1 MNDEEHVHQLSIED
15 IQNISAMRHPDV
27 SFDQIDL
34 TTDEARFAMNHAIS
48 SQAVT
53 AEEASVGNFTRRK
66 LKKLNTWPSW
76 EAGEHKQLN
85 HFENLQM
92 HGKPVARP
100 EDAIV
105 LRPHWQCQIKR
116 DGARR
121 SRNCCDGSP
130 RSAPA
135 LKGIASTCSS
145 SKFVEEMPQML
156 VLILH
161 LLTNCRPRREFAISE
176 WTEQSSLFLLFF
188 GNHLPPGQHRSPND
202 AQTQP
207 LLMDAQ
213 CQMSGSVWKKQ

>member
-135 LKGIASTCSS
+135 LKGAASTYSS
-145 SKFVEEMPQML
+145 CVEQPVQRMFFALAASMGHKACGGDTVDACAHSPPPDNPTFVS
-156 VLILH
+156 IDD
-161 LLTNCRPRREFAISE
+161 AYYE
-176 WTEQSSLFLLFF
+176 WYLKKYNVRLDKSL
-188 GNHLPPGQHRSPND
+188 GGQHRCRCYG
-202 AQTQP
+202 
-207 LLMDAQ
+207 M
-213 CQMSGSVWKKQ
+213 